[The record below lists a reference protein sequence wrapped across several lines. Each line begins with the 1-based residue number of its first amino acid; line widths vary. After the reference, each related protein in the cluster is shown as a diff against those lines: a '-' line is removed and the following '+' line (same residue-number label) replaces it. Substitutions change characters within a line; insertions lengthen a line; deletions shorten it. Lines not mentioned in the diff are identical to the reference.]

1 MGTILK
7 DKTKF
12 HPRKGNANLEN
23 LKKYQGFLGRLK
35 KIGVL
40 NQGFL
45 NFFVLRPILNMV
57 FLCDSINR

>member
-23 LKKYQGFLGRLK
+23 LKKYQGFLSRLK